1 MKTNSMLIEKSVY
14 GSSLKALQSTIGPSF
29 RGGSLAFIK
38 ELATADVVRAIKPIT
53 RIVQGNPIRG
63 SNACAT
69 RGKVM
74 PPVALPVRTKAMA
87 MARLLEK

>member
-14 GSSLKALQSTIGPSF
+14 GSSLKALQSTIGPSL

-53 RIVQGNPIRG
+53 RIV
-63 SNACAT
+63 
-69 RGKVM
+69 
-74 PPVALPVRTKAMA
+74 
-87 MARLLEK
+87 